1 VAWSPD
7 YITLAQLKDSL
18 RITDTVDDA
27 MLGFAI
33 TAASRA
39 IDQHCGRQ
47 FGQLAAP
54 AARYYEPRWDR
65 RQTRWLIPIDDLM
78 TTTGLAIATDVNDD
92 GTWGTALVLNTDV
105 SLFPWNA
112 AADGLQWTAL
122 AGGKSVTFSPPSTV
136 LFDRTVRVTAQWGWS
151 AVPSVVVQATLIQA
165 SRFFKR
171 RDAPFGIAGSPD
183 MGSELRLL
191 AKVDPD
197 VQLVLDPVRRLW
209 GLG

>member
-112 AADGLQWTAL
+112 AADGLPWTAL